1 MNSLFLSTFFF
12 RFLICLFLYLIDLRD
27 LFLCYLVYL
36 FLHYILLFVY
46 RPSVDLVKFKLT
58 AEQTVMELNPMNMLV
73 AQKLKSLRSGKTR
86 LLSPLV
92 I

>member
-1 MNSLFLSTFFF
+1 M
-12 RFLICLFLYLIDLRD
+12 CLFLYLIDLRD

-73 AQKLKSLRSGKTR
+73 AQKLKSLRFHFD
-86 LLSPLV
+86 LV
-92 I
+92 KFKLTAEQTVMELNPIW